1 MKKLAL
7 ICNSLLAA
15 LSLTRAA
22 GANPDPAGSALLQ
35 AAQPVVA
42 AYHAGQPP
50 ATNRLHV
57 VYFVPKDAAPIT
69 NYAAR
74 LDRVMTDVSNFYRD
88 AFQRFGLTGTGLP
101 LERQDGRVVIRL
113 VQGKQPASHY
123 SYESGGETA
132 AEIHEALAGTL
143 DTEREFILVFY
154 ALCQQTDD
162 GRYLF
167 NAPYYGSGSP
177 ASGICHA
184 ADCELLDPLL
194 LCETNRGIVY
204 TEHYY
209 PRMEQTVAQF
219 NTCYLGG
226 VAHELGHCFGLPHDD
241 GNRAEQSFGISLI
254 GGGNRNYREELW
266 GGGPP
271 VYLPRAS
278 VLRLL
283 SHPLFTGSN
292 RGRWEAVK
300 PCCDSLAFS
309 ATNGFVRIEGAITDT
324 IPAYATV
331 AYLWPDQSDD
341 HGERTFTALV
351 HNGRFTLDLVDE
363 HINECQRFRL
373 ILAALHA
380 NGAATTESFV
390 LDYPAT
396 PSSLADLNS
405 ERTVG
410 RAELA
415 IMTGQPA
422 AGELVS
428 DAAINSAPT
437 PEAARQLRALRAV
450 LDPAPPFDLTTFT
463 GNRAVLSDAAW
474 TDAEVGWGNV
484 ARNHYWFDSNIH
496 DGVLFRLAGQF
507 FEKGLYAHANSRYVF
522 PLTGQWKT
530 FTAVIGLQEGA
541 DNYGSVIFTVRG
553 DGRELYRSPLLRV
566 GQTENVK
573 VDVSQVKEL
582 ELRADGGEGNNH
594 CSWAVWA
601 QPVVLR

>member
-15 LSLTRAA
+15 ISLTWAA
-22 GANPDPAGSALLQ
+22 GANPDSDGNILLR

-50 ATNRLHV
+50 ATNRLRV

-69 NYAAR
+69 DYAAR
-74 LDRVMTDVSNFYRD
+74 LERVMTDVSSFYRE
-88 AFQRFGLTGTGLP
+88 AFQRFGLAGTGLP
-101 LERQDGRVVIRL
+101 LERQDGRLVIHL

-123 SYESGGETA
+123 HYESGDETA

-143 DTEREFILVFY
+143 DSEREFLLVFY

-162 GRYLF
+162 GRFVF
-167 NAPYYGSGSP
+167 NAPYYGLGSQ
-177 ASGICHA
+177 ASGTCHA

-194 LCETNRGIVY
+194 LCQTNRRIVY

-209 PRMEQTVAQF
+209 PHMEQTLAQF
-219 NTCYLGG
+219 NTYYLGG
-226 VAHELGHCFGLPHDD
+226 VAHELGHCLGLPHDD

-254 GGGNRNYREELW
+254 GGGNRNYREEVW

-292 RGRWEAVK
+292 HGRWDAVK

-309 ATNGFVRIEGAITDT
+309 ATNDFMHIEGTITDA
-324 IPAYATV
+324 IPAYAAV

-341 HGERTFTALV
+341 HGEHTFTAMV
-351 HNGRFTLDLVDE
+351 HNGRFALDLVDDS
-363 HINECQRFRL
+363 INECQHFRL
-373 ILAALHA
+373 MLAALHV
-380 NGAATTESFV
+380 NGAATTESFSV
-390 LDYPAT
+390 DYPAT
-396 PSSLADLNS
+396 ASSLASLNS

-415 IMTGQPA
+415 IMTAQPE

-428 DAAINSAPT
+428 EAAINSAPT
-437 PEAARQLRALRAV
+437 PEAARKLRALGAV
-450 LDPAPPFDLTTFT
+450 LDPTPPFDLTTFT

-474 TDAEVGWGNV
+474 TDAKVGWGKV
-484 ARNHYWFDSNIH
+484 ARNHYWFDSTIH
-496 DGVLFRLAGQF
+496 DGVLFRLAGEF
-507 FEKGLYAHANSRYVF
+507 FEKGLYAHASSRYVF

-530 FTAVIGLQEGA
+530 FTAVVGLQDGA
-541 DNYGSVIFTVRG
+541 DKYGSVLFTVRG
-553 DGRELYRSPLLRV
+553 DGRELYRSPLMRV

-573 VDVSQVKEL
+573 VDVSQMKEL
-582 ELRADGGEGNNH
+582 ELLAEGGEGNNH

-601 QPVVLR
+601 EPVVAR